1 MIAIVN
7 KNKINNK
14 FLPMI
19 SVVENK
25 EQLKKSAKKQLMEEI
40 INNPESLKAYKQIE
54 TYKIVTTV
62 RGNSLKN
69 LISKE
74 SPLGAAIFGHKVGDR
89 CEVKVNDDYS
99 YFVVIKRIENT
110 TDDGSDVLKK
120 F

>member
-19 SVVENK
+19 SIVENK

-54 TYKIVTTV
+54 TYKIANVNEEMELTDCKKELLFSYEELFKEIIEQITKE
-62 RGNSLKN
+62 NKKN
-69 LISKE
+69 AK
-74 SPLGAAIFGHKVGDR
+74 
-89 CEVKVNDDYS
+89 
-99 YFVVIKRIENT
+99 
-110 TDDGSDVLKK
+110 
-120 F
+120 